1 VLVMQEETLTFLL
14 IYQES
19 SDVVLT
25 LEVELLEV
33 VLVLTGF
40 LP

>member
-1 VLVMQEETLTFLL
+1 VALIQEETLTFLL

>member
-1 VLVMQEETLTFLL
+1 LTFLL